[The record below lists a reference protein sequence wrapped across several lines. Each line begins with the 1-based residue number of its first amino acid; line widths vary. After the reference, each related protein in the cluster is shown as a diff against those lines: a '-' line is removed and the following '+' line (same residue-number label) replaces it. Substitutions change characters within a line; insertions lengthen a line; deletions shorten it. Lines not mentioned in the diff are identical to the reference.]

1 MLTES
6 IIGMTRRRWQG
17 QRPFE
22 GHTKESLLRKLQSP
36 AVRDAVKEQ
45 LRQELALRER
55 NPISS

>member
-6 IIGMTRRRWQG
+6 IIGMTRRRWKAE
-17 QRPFE
+17 RPFE
-22 GHTKESLLRKLQSP
+22 GHTKESLQRKLRSP

-55 NPISS
+55 DPIST